1 MSNPSTHHASTSPA
15 DQLIGR
21 ILDGGWQVAGRLNR
35 PAGATGGNFS
45 ICYHVENVDSDSPY
59 YGQQGFLK
67 ALDYTAAL
75 QHPDVPSALQQMT
88 EEYNFERS
96 LVDLCKERRMR
107 HIVRGIESGEAVVTG
122 FGPITRVNYLIFEAA
137 KYDIRWALSLSTS
150 LDVAWRFATLHNV
163 ANGLQQLHSADVSH
177 QDIKPSNVLEFGE
190 RRKIGDLGRAHRS
203 GVRGPHDDHDIP
215 GDHGYAAIELLYGY
229 VHNDER
235 ARRRAN
241 DCYQLGGLMFFL
253 FAGVSLTTAILMTV
267 DPSHQP
273 AQYGGDYRQVVP
285 ELRIAFDSVV
295 QRLQSVLPQSF
306 HDRGLRTFRE
316 LSDPDILERGIPQY
330 AKGTVSRFRLDR
342 YVSHFDLLAKQARIA
357 AQAALR

>member
-1 MSNPSTHHASTSPA
+1 MNNQGSHHPSTSPA

-21 ILDGGWQVAGRLNR
+21 VLEGGWHVTGRVNR
-35 PAGATGGNFS
+35 PQGATGGNFS
-45 ICYHVENVDSDSPY
+45 ICYHVENTDTDSPHF
-59 YGQQGFLK
+59 GQQGFLK

-107 HIVRGIESGEAVVTG
+107 HIVRGIEAGEADVRG

-137 KYDIRWALSLSTS
+137 MYDLRWAMSLSTS
-150 LDVAWRFATLHNV
+150 LDIAWRFATLHNV

-190 RRKIGDLGRAHRS
+190 IRKIGDLGRAHRG
-203 GVRGPHDDHDIP
+203 GVRGPHDAHDVP

-253 FAGVSLTTAILMTV
+253 FTGVSLTSAILMHV
-267 DPSHQP
+267 APSHQP
-273 AQYGGDYRQVVP
+273 ARYGGNYRQVVP
-285 ELRIAFDSVV
+285 ELRLAFDSVV
-295 QRLQSVLPQSF
+295 QELQSVLPQSL

-316 LSDPDILERGIPQY
+316 LSDPDILERGIPRHS
-330 AKGTVSRFRLDR
+330 KGSVSRFRLDR
-342 YVSHFDLLAKQARIA
+342 YVSRFDLLARQARIA
-357 AQAALR
+357 VQAALQ

>member
-1 MSNPSTHHASTSPA
+1 MSKQSSHPPSTSPA

-21 ILDGGWQVAGRLNR
+21 VLDGGWQVEGRVKR

-45 ICYHVENVDSDSPY
+45 ICYNVENVDSDSPY
-59 YGQQGFLK
+59 FGQRGFLK

-88 EEYNFERS
+88 EEYNFERN

-107 HIVRGIESGEAVVTG
+107 HIVRGIESGEADVTN

-137 KYDIRWALSLSTS
+137 MHDIRWALSLSTS
-150 LDVAWRFATLHNV
+150 LDIAWRFATLHNV
-163 ANGLQQLHSADVSH
+163 ANGLQQLHGADVSH

-190 RRKIGDLGRAHRS
+190 IRKIGDLGRAHRS

-253 FAGVSLTTAILMTV
+253 FTGVSLTSAMLMNV

-273 AQYGGDYRQVVP
+273 TQYGGDYRQIVP
-285 ELRIAFDSVV
+285 ELRLAFDTVV
-295 QRLQSVLPQSF
+295 QKLQSALPQSF

-316 LSDPDILERGIPQY
+316 LSDPDILERGIPRHP
-330 AKGTVSRFRLDR
+330 KGTVSRFRLDR
-342 YVSHFDLLAKQARIA
+342 YVSRFDLLARQARIEV
-357 AQAALR
+357 QAALQ